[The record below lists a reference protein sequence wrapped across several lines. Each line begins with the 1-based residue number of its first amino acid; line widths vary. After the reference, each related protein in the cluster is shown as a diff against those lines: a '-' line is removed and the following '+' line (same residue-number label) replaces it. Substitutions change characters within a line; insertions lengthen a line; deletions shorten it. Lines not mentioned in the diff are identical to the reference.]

1 MMVSSAQENA
11 QSNMWYLDSACSNHM
26 CGNKEFF
33 DELDE
38 SMLTEVKFADDRK
51 LPVKGKGR
59 ILIQLENG
67 DHQYISDVLYVPTLT
82 CNLLSLGQLLEKGYK
97 VDFKDSHLT
106 VFDSKGMKILKSP
119 LKNRLFQIEIKI
131 ESYPCFK
138 SIVSD
143 ESWLWHLR
151 YGHLNFESLKLLT
164 HKNLVKGLPV
174 IQHPEQFCEGCISGE
189 QHRRTFASNTPRRA
203 KSLLQLVHSDV
214 YGPLQTASLGG
225 SKYFMTFIDDCS
237 RMIWVYTLKNKSDAV
252 SCFQKF
258 KATVEKQSG
267 RYIKTL
273 RTDGG
278 GEYTSSTFSKFCD
291 RHGIKHEIMPPQT
304 LQQNGVAERKNK
316 TIIDMAH
323 SMLKAKGLPDSF
335 WAEAVACSVYLLN
348 RSPTKGVSHITPEEA
363 WSGYKPSVKHLKVF
377 GSIAYVHVL
386 DANGEEVR

>member
-1 MMVSSAQENA
+1 M
-11 QSNMWYLDSACSNHM
+11 
-26 CGNKEFF
+26 
-33 DELDE
+33 
-38 SMLTEVKFADDRK
+38 
-51 LPVKGKGR
+51 
-59 ILIQLENG
+59 I
-67 DHQYISDVLYVPTLT
+67 
-82 CNLLSLGQLLEKGYK
+82 
-97 VDFKDSHLT
+97 
-106 VFDSKGMKILKSP
+106 ILKSP

-214 YGPLQTASLGG
+214 YGPMQTASLGG

-237 RMIWVYTLKNKSDAV
+237 RMIWVYTLKNKSDAF

-278 GEYTSSTFSKFCD
+278 SEYTSSTFSKFCD

-304 LQQNGVAERKNK
+304 TQHNGVAGRKNS

-323 SMLKAKGLPDSF
+323 SMLKAKGLPD
-335 WAEAVACSVYLLN
+335 
-348 RSPTKGVSHITPEEA
+348 P
-363 WSGYKPSVKHLKVF
+363 F
-377 GSIAYVHVL
+377 GSRLHVQFICL
-386 DANGEEVR
+386 IGLPQKVCPI